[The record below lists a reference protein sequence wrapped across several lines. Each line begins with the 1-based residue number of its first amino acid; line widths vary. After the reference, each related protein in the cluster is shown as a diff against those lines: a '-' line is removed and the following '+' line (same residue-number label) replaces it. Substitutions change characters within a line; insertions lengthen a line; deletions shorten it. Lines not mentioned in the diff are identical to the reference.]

1 MKDRPVRFGP
11 AEGAWWM
18 PTCQKVAEQATEYL
32 EKAMPRR
39 ERLAVWAHLRLC
51 PNCRAFVRQLLG
63 TVALARRAA
72 AVATPPAQD
81 EDRLVALMKAARRP
95 EAG

>member
-1 MKDRPVRFGP
+1 MEDRPVRFGP

-39 ERLAVWAHLRLC
+39 ERLAVWAHPRLC
-51 PNCRAFVRQLLG
+51 PNCRAFFRQLLG

-72 AVATPPAQD
+72 AVAS
-81 EDRLVALMKAARRP
+81 AARPRRRP
-95 EAG
+95 VGGADEGRAGA

>member
-1 MKDRPVRFGP
+1 
-11 AEGAWWM
+11 M

-39 ERLAVWAHLRLC
+39 ERLAVWAHLRIC
-51 PNCRAFVRQLLG
+51 PNCRAFFRQLLG

-72 AVATPPAQD
+72 ATAAPTHD
-81 EDRLVALMKAARRP
+81 EDRVVALMKAARRP